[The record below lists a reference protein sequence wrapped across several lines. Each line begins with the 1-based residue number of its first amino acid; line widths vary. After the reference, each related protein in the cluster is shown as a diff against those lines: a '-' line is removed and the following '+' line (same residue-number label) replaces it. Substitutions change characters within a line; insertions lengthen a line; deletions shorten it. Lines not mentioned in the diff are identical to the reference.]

1 MNILGLVGSLLM
13 LSAPDGGGP
22 DELRPPVPVLVDG
35 QPLDVGRDGH
45 SAPFVGDF
53 DGDGRRDLLVGQ
65 YHEGRLRVYR
75 NRGEDRRPQFRDF
88 TWFEADGRP
97 GRVPEG

>member
-1 MNILGLVGSLLM
+1 MNILVLLGSLLM
-13 LSAPDGGGP
+13 PSPPAGGESN
-22 DELRPPVPVLVDG
+22 ELRPPVPVLAAG

-45 SAPFVGDF
+45 SAPFVGDL
-53 DGDGRRDLLVGQ
+53 DGDGQRDLLVGQ

-75 NRGEDRRPQFRDF
+75 NLGDNQRPRFDDF
-88 TWFEADGRP
+88 TWFEADGQP